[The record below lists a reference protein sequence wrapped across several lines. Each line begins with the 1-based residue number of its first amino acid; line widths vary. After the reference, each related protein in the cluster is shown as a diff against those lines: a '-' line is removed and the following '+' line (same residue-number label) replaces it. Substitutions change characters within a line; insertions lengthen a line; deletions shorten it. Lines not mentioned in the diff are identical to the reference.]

1 MCKILKISRKTYYNH
16 KEKKDAISD
25 PYEEVVI
32 EVFNNSHKLYGAR
45 KIKEKLETMNIHISR
60 RRIRRIMKN
69 NGLESV
75 YQVKKYIRVS
85 DSVNENVAKNIL
97 DREFN
102 EREEHEVI
110 VSDLTYVRVMNTWYY
125 ICILIDLFNREI
137 VGYSAGPNKN
147 AELVRRA
154 FYKIKGDLRKI
165 SIFHTDRGSE
175 FDNYLIDEI
184 LQAFGIKRSLSR
196 KGCPYDNAVAEA
208 TFKIIKKEFVRARS
222 FSSLEELE
230 SELAEYVNRYNT
242 ERIHSSLGYMS
253 PVEYKKCVRQ
263 KSM

>member
-1 MCKILKISRKTYYNH
+1 MCKILKISRKTYYNY
-16 KEKKDAISD
+16 KDKKMAASD

-32 EVFNNSHKLYGAR
+32 EIFNKNHKLYGAR
-45 KIKEKLETMNIHISR
+45 KIKEKLETMDIRISR
-60 RRIRRIMKN
+60 RRIRKIMKKH
-69 NGLESV
+69 GLESV
-75 YQVKKYIRVS
+75 YQVKKYTKS
-85 DSVNENVAKNIL
+85 SGSVNENTDKNIL

-110 VSDLTYVRVMNTWYY
+110 VSDLTYVRVMNTWHY
-125 ICILIDLFNREI
+125 ICIIIDLFNREI
-137 VGYSAGPNKN
+137 VGYSAGPNKT
-147 AELVRRA
+147 AELVRKA
-154 FYKIKGDLRKI
+154 FSKIKGDLRKI

-230 SELAEYVNRYNT
+230 SELTEYVNWYNI

-263 KSM
+263 KSV